1 MLSRRQTELV
11 LLMLNRADYII
22 GHEIAD
28 ILNVTGRTVRS
39 DIREINDYFKEY
51 GIEIKADVKKGYYF
65 SEEDIQKLH
74 SDLIFDLLA
83 ENMDFDYPEN
93 SNERVIWILFG
104 LLFGNTYSNEELED
118 LLYVSTTVLRKDLL
132 ALNYL
137 LDSKTGIRLNREK
150 DRYYIKA
157 EESQIRDLISGIYTQ
172 RSNPVLQ
179 TKYSYFISG
188 DSSFRDMVKVLCPL
202 IPEFAEIIHQ
212 KLSGEGIRS
221 FAADIALSWH
231 RCDQGFRMDEQAEND
246 DDTAAFLKDFL
257 EQKLPE
263 FQKLDR
269 NDYLWLSRRLAGKD
283 GFEAADDEYAA
294 LSSTIVRKAESL
306 LERIGYQLKDRAVMI
321 RTVSAILRRKKY
333 REYYVLDNR
342 RTVFSYAPVPFY
354 FSSVFRYCIE
364 SMAQVRLNSTDTAS
378 LTLALQLSLVY
389 PRIRTVIVTNDN
401 SNTAD
406 VICKKIERHF
416 GRSLDIAGIQSA
428 YEFSHAPIKSSLV
441 ISTVPLESYGRNE
454 ILIDRLCSD
463 DSIEKIRGSLR
474 KFRRQNFAVRD
485 EGTLSGTL
493 ESAMH
498 ILLEKLYAEKEIG
511 CPDIGYVNEHLMEY
525 LMIRTGENCLYLC
538 VPLISAGHSKQFDFV
553 LETPFV
559 FHDAQYT
566 KASFFV
572 FSRNDYEHIY
582 QFAGNDFLTD
592 GK

>member
-11 LLMLNRADYII
+11 LLLLNRADYII

-39 DIREINDYFKEY
+39 DIRKINDYFKEY
-51 GIEIKADVKKGYYF
+51 GIEIKADVKKGYCF

-118 LLYVSTTVLRKDLL
+118 LLYVSTTVLHKDLL

-150 DRYYIKA
+150 DRYYIQA

-202 IPEFAEIIHQ
+202 IPEFAETIHQ

-221 FAADIALSWH
+221 FATDIALSWH
-231 RCDQGFRMDEQAEND
+231 RCDQGFRMDEQAENN

-269 NDYLWLSRRLAGKD
+269 NDYLWLSWRLAGKD
-283 GFEAADDEYAA
+283 GFKVADDEYAA

-306 LERIGYQLKDRAVMI
+306 LERVGYQLKDSAVMI

-342 RTVFSYAPVPFY
+342 RAVFSCAPVPIY

-364 SMAQVRLNSTDTAS
+364 YMAQVRLNSTDTAS

-406 VICKKIERHF
+406 VICQKIDRHF
-416 GRSLDIAGIQSA
+416 GRSLDIVGIQSE
-428 YEFSHAPIKSSLV
+428 YEFSYAPIESSLV
-441 ISTVPLESYGRNE
+441 ISTVPLESSGRNE

-463 DSIEKIRGSLR
+463 ESIKKIRGSLR
-474 KFRRQNFAVRD
+474 TFRRQNFAVRD
-485 EGTLSGTL
+485 EGPLSGTL
-493 ESAMH
+493 ENAVH

-511 CPDIGYVNEHLMEY
+511 CPDIGYVNEHLTEY

-566 KASFFV
+566 KVSFFV
-572 FSRNDYEHIY
+572 FSRNDYES
-582 QFAGNDFLTD
+582 
-592 GK
+592 